1 MVYNVKIVAFPRN
14 TRLLFG
20 PLHASIEASD
30 QTGYMF
36 RLIWT
41 LVQCRYCFDSVM
53 MRLTSSADKQV
64 SIVSECVH
72 GIKLISFSLN
82 HIRIHILESF

>member
-1 MVYNVKIVAFPRN
+1 MAFPRH

-30 QTGYMF
+30 QTGEMS

-41 LVQCRYCFDSVM
+41 LIQFRCCFDSVM
-53 MRLTSSADKQV
+53 MRLTSNADKQV
-64 SIVSECVH
+64 SIVSESVH
-72 GIKLISFSLN
+72 GIKHISFSLN
-82 HIRIHILESF
+82 PTRIHILASF